1 MYKYLIESILYFKQ
15 LVFQNC
21 HSTDHSV
28 VQLSDQITESF
39 ENKKYMLGVFIDL
52 FRVFD
57 TVDHSTLL
65 RKLEVY
71 GMMVKNHEERVTS
84 HIEDNSFKSTKKKKQ
99 A

>member
-28 VQLSDQITESF
+28 AQLSDQITESF
-39 ENKKYMLGVFIDL
+39 ENKKYMLDVFIDL

-57 TVDHSTLL
+57 TIDHSTLL
-65 RKLEVY
+65 RKLKVY
-71 GMMVKNHEERVTS
+71 GMMVKNHE
-84 HIEDNSFKSTKKKKQ
+84 
-99 A
+99 

>member
-1 MYKYLIESILYFKQ
+1 MYKYLIESILYFTQ

-71 GMMVKNHEERVTS
+71 GMMVKNHE
-84 HIEDNSFKSTKKKKQ
+84 
-99 A
+99 